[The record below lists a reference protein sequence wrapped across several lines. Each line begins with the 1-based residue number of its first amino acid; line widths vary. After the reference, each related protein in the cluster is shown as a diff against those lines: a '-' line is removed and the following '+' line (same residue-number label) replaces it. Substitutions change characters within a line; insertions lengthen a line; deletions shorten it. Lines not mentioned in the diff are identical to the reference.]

1 MIATILYFLLALLLL
16 ITVHEFGH
24 FIVARCCGVRVLR
37 FSFGFGPVLTSFR
50 DKLGTEYALSLFPL
64 GGYVKMLDETE
75 EAVAPELRHLAFNN
89 QSLIKRATIVLAGP
103 LFNMLFAFVLLW
115 LVLVIG
121 IQSLAPIVDEVVP
134 TSIAAIAGVLPNEE
148 VIALNDSRVNSW
160 RDFQLAMMP
169 LVGGNDDARLRVRM
183 RKSGETHDLI
193 LQLNHWHLDSKRP
206 DLLKS
211 LGIIPFVPKVATRI
225 ATVVPDSPA
234 ARSGFEVGDKILQL
248 DGQPVDD
255 WMLIVDY
262 VALHSGQTVAVEILR
277 KDKKLTLHAKIGQQV
292 YEGKTIAYLGIRSE
306 KPDWPKD
313 WLRFERQSPIAALG
327 GAMRQTLSMTHATFK
342 LLGRLAMGRLDM
354 HSISGPVG
362 IAQGAG
368 ESARHGLSYYLAFLA
383 VVSISLGVLNIL
395 PIPMLDGGHLL
406 FYLIEAVIRRPVP
419 ERLKQIG
426 AYMGVFVLM
435 GLMVLALSNDI
446 SRLMGS

>member
-1 MIATILYFLLALLLL
+1 MILTILYFLLALLLL

-24 FIVARCCGVRVLR
+24 FIVARLCGVKVLR
-37 FSFGFGPVLTSFR
+37 FSFGFGKVLTSFW
-50 DKLGTEYALSLFPL
+50 DKRGTEYAISLFPL

-75 EAVAPELRHLAFNN
+75 GAVAAEEKHLAFNN
-89 QSLIKRATIVLAGP
+89 QSLMRRSAIVLAGP
-103 LFNMLFAFVLLW
+103 LFNLFFAYILLW

-121 IQSLAPIVDEVVP
+121 IQSLAPIVQGVSP
-134 TSIAAIAGVLPNEE
+134 HSIAARAGLLADEE
-148 VIALNDSRVNSW
+148 VIALNEQPINSW

-169 LVGGNDDARLRVRM
+169 LLASNDDALLRVRS
-183 RKSGETHDLI
+183 RKTGETHDLI
-193 LQLNHWHLDSKRP
+193 LPLDDWHLESKRP

-211 LGIIPFVPKVATRI
+211 IGITPFIPKVS
-225 ATVVPDSPA
+225 TVVAELVPDSPA
-234 ARSGFEVGDKILQL
+234 TRSGFKLGDKIVRFA
-248 DGQPVDD
+248 GQTVDD
-255 WMLIVDY
+255 WLLIVDY
-262 VALHSGQTVAVEILR
+262 VMSHPGQKVSVELLR
-277 KDKKLTLHAKIGQQV
+277 KGQLIKLDVTIGQQIR
-292 YEGKTIAYLGIRSE
+292 EGKTYGFLGLRSE
-306 KPDWPKD
+306 KPNWPKD
-313 WLRFERQSPIAALG
+313 WLRFQRQTPLAALKT
-327 GAMRQTLSMTHATFK
+327 AMQQTISMTSATFK

-419 ERLKQIG
+419 ERVKQLAVYLGI
-426 AYMGVFVLM
+426 FVLM

-446 SRLMGS
+446 SRLMEG